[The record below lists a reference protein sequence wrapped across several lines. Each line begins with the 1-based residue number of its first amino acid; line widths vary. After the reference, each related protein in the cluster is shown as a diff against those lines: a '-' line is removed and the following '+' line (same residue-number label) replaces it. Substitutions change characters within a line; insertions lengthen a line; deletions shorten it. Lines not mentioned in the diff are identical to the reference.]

1 MSAESARWP
10 INCCKEPFRIFFPI
24 GSLVAVLGVSLWPL
38 YYAGALAEYP
48 AILHARLMIEGF
60 MASFIIGFLG
70 TAGPRITSAPHF
82 SRAEVLALLTLDL
95 LAAGLHLGGS
105 HRAGDFLFAL
115 CLASFAF
122 VLGKRFVQRADS
134 PPPNFVLVALGLL
147 NGVIG
152 ALLVARFQ
160 NELYSVSYRIGASF
174 LEQGFVLLPILGVG
188 PYLLARLLDISRA
201 DALPESRV
209 LPLGWMPRAAFALT
223 IGLTI
228 DATFVAE
235 AFGPSTTLGWLRAGA
250 VLVYLAAR
258 MPRRGRSFLADCLRV
273 GLAFVVVGLSVEAFW
288 PQYRIGALHILFVS
302 GFSFI
307 VLTVSI
313 RVVFGHGG
321 NAHLFEK
328 RLPFFIVAVVF
339 IFLAMIS
346 RYVADLAPTARIV
359 HLVAAALFW
368 IVAVVIWMVK
378 VLPKVTVADREKPPA
393 SANPPAKS
401 SPVAPATTVRWLSLL
416 QSMSS

>member
-1 MSAESARWP
+1 MANEHPDNARLT
-10 INCCKEPFRIFFPI
+10 INCCEEPFRIFFPI
-24 GSLVAVLGVSLWPL
+24 GAVLALLGVALWPL
-38 YYAGALAEYP
+38 YYAGAVAEYP

-82 SRAEVLALLTLDL
+82 TRTEVLVLVTLDL
-95 LAAGLHLGGS
+95 FAAGLHFGGS
-105 HRAGDFLFAL
+105 HRAADFLFAFG
-115 CLASFAF
+115 LAAFAF
-122 VLGKRFVQRADS
+122 ILGKRFAQRADS
-134 PPPNFVLVALGLL
+134 PPPNFVLVGLGLL

-152 ALLVARFQ
+152 ALLVAIYQ
-160 NELYSVSYRIGASF
+160 NELYSAPYRIGASL

-188 PYLLARLLDISRA
+188 PYLLARLLNISRA

-209 LPLGWMPRAAFALT
+209 LPPGWLPRAAFAVT

-235 AFGPSTTLGWLRAGA
+235 TFSWSTPAAWLRVGA
-250 VLVYLAAR
+250 VLVYVALR
-258 MPRRGRSFLADCLRV
+258 TPRRGRSFLGDCMRA
-273 GLAFVVVGLSVEAFW
+273 GLAAIVIGLAVEALW
-288 PQYRIGALHILFVS
+288 PQYRIGALHILFIS

-313 RVVFGHGG
+313 RVIFGHSG

-328 RLPFFIVAVVF
+328 RLPFFIVAGVL

-346 RYVADLAPTARIV
+346 RYVADIAPAARTI

-368 IVAVVIWMVK
+368 IGAMLIWMVK
-378 VLPKVTVADREKPPA
+378 VLPKVTMPDCSRGDD
-393 SANPPAKS
+393 SG
-401 SPVAPATTVRWLSLL
+401 L
-416 QSMSS
+416 QHARPDDPQP

>member
-1 MSAESARWP
+1 MPAESARLP
-10 INCCKEPFRIFFPI
+10 INCCEEPFRIFFPI
-24 GSLVAVLGVSLWPL
+24 GAILAVLGVSLWPL
-38 YYAGALAEYP
+38 YYAGGIAEYP

-82 SRAEVLALLTLDL
+82 SRAEVLTLVTLDL
-95 LAAGLHLGGS
+95 FAAGLHFGGS
-105 HRAGDFLFAL
+105 HRAADFLFAL
-115 CLASFAF
+115 CLVTFAF
-122 VLGKRFVQRADS
+122 ILGKRFVRRADS
-134 PPPNFVLVALGLL
+134 PPPNFALVALGLL

-152 ALLVARFQ
+152 ALLLALYQ
-160 NELYSVSYRIGASF
+160 NELYAVAYRIGTSL

-188 PYLLARLLDISRA
+188 PYLLARLLNISRA

-209 LPLGWMPRAAFALT
+209 LPPGWLPRAAFALT

-235 AFGPSTTLGWLRAGA
+235 TFGWPTPAAWLRAGA
-250 VLVYLAAR
+250 VLVYLATR
-258 MPRRGRSFLADCLRV
+258 TPRRGRSFLGDCLRV
-273 GLAFVVVGLSVEAFW
+273 GLASVVVGLAVEALW
-288 PQYRIGALHILFVS
+288 PQYRIGALHILFIS

-313 RVVFGHGG
+313 RVIFGHSG

-328 RLPFFIVAVVF
+328 RLPFFIVAGVF
-339 IFLAMIS
+339 IFLAVMS
-346 RYVADLAPTARIV
+346 RYVADIAPAARTV

-368 IVAVVIWMVK
+368 IAAVVIWMVK
-378 VLPKVTVADREKPPA
+378 VLPKVTVPDREEIA
-393 SANPPAKS
+393 
-401 SPVAPATTVRWLSLL
+401 
-416 QSMSS
+416 